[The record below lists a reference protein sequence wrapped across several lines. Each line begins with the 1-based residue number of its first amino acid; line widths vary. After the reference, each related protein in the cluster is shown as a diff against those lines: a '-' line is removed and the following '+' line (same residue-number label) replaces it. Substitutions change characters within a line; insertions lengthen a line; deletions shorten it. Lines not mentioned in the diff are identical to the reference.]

1 MKVRILPAQRDLIF
15 SPAQFTAMVA
25 GFGSGKTYGGCHGL
39 IKNALQ
45 YRAPMAYFAP
55 TYPMIRDIFYP
66 TIEEVAFLYGLD
78 VSIHYQAHEV
88 TLVGPE
94 GKISTIKCRSMDN
107 ANRIVGF
114 KVAHAHVDEI
124 DTLPH
129 KKALAVWKKIVARLR
144 WPGGPNTAHIT
155 TTPEGFEFVHSRFVE
170 GASDRYRLVRASTFE
185 NEINLPDGY
194 IDSLLETYD
203 DRQIAAYLDGEFVN
217 LTSGNVWRNYG
228 AANHARIELQDDE
241 PIHIGMDFNVGK
253 MAAVCHVE
261 RDREIFAFDEVALGY
276 DTRDVVD
283 TLRTRYPR
291 DEGRTI
297 IVYPDSSGGNADTG
311 AQKTDLQILEDAGFL
326 VDAPPANPRIM
337 DRVNV
342 LNGLIENAKGER
354 RYFVDPEACP
364 VFDRCLQRQP
374 WGDNGKPDKS
384 GDLDHHPEAA
394 GYYAHRKHSTNRA
407 DGRPLRLD
415 FVV

>member
-1 MKVRILPAQRDLIF
+1 MKVRILPAQSRLIF
-15 SPAQFTAMVA
+15 SPTQFTAMVA
-25 GFGSGKTYGGCHGL
+25 GFGAGKTFGGCHGL

-78 VSIHYQAHEV
+78 VSIHFQSHEV
-88 TLVGPE
+88 TLLGNE

-114 KVAHAHVDEI
+114 KVCHAHVDEI
-124 DTLPH
+124 DTLPR

-170 GASDRYRLVRASTFE
+170 GASPRYGLVRASTFE

-194 IDSLLETYD
+194 IDSMLETFD
-203 DRQIAAYLDGEFVN
+203 DRQIGAYLDGDFVN
-217 LTSGNVWRNYG
+217 LTSGNVWKDYG
-228 AANHARIELQDDE
+228 PANHASREIRAGE
-241 PIHIGMDFNVGK
+241 PLHIGLDFNVGK
-253 MAAVCHVE
+253 MAAVVHIE
-261 RDREIFAFDEVALGY
+261 REDGVFAVDEIANGY

-291 DEGRTI
+291 DQGRTI
-297 IVYPDSSGGNADTG
+297 IVYPDSSGGSRDTG
-311 AQKTDLQILEDAGFL
+311 AQKTDIDILEDAGFV

-342 LNGLIENAKGER
+342 LNGLIRNAKGER
-354 RYFVDPEACP
+354 SYFVDPLACP
-364 VFDRCLQRQP
+364 VLDRCLTRQP
-374 WGDNGKPDKS
+374 WGDNGKPDKT
-384 GDLDHHPEAA
+384 GDLDHHPDAA
-394 GYYAHRKHSTNRA
+394 GYYAHRKHSTTRA
-407 DGRPLRLD
+407 DGRPLRLG
-415 FVV
+415 FAI